1 MSSLS
6 ESDRTCLFTPDSI
19 ENFVSLEVLEP
30 QTYYCMDQ
38 EPLFGAY
45 QWGGKAGA
53 SLWGYGPYDYASPAK
68 SVKGEKGKS
77 WNELVEVAEGQAM
90 IEDGLQFSD
99 LDDEPE
105 LPVYVEHC
113 PEPVSEPSSN
123 RQIYGKGNNPF
134 GSKGCESCEFCRRR
148 KGKVHPPPPLPPLS
162 LL

>member
-1 MSSLS
+1 MSGLS
-6 ESDRTCLFTPDSI
+6 ESDGTCLFTPDSI
-19 ENFVSLEVLEP
+19 GNYQPLEVLETQP
-30 QTYYCMDQ
+30 YYSM
-38 EPLFGAY
+38 EPETLFGVY
-45 QWGGKAGA
+45 QWEGKAPT
-53 SLWGYGPYDYASPAK
+53 SIWTYSYDYASPAK

-148 KGKVHPPPPLPPLS
+148 KGKVHLLFPLLS
-162 LL
+162 FL